1 MKRRRKPWKRAEKK
15 PASNSAL
22 DYSAQQRILVSSV
35 RVRQQQVSRDKK
47 FGVIRIALS
56 AAALA
61 CALASAVQPTR
72 AQLSDPMQSV
82 GVRPDLLKDVGI
94 DQKLNQ
100 QVPLGLTF
108 KDENGN
114 AVKLGQFFGQKPVIL
129 SLVYFNCPM
138 LCTQVLNGQEASMK
152 GLPMDAGNQFE
163 AVTVSIDPSDKP
175 VMASVKKQMYVGM
188 YGRPNAAQGWHFLTG
203 DAPQIKALADSV
215 GFRYAYDADSKQFA
229 HASAIMVLTPQ
240 GKISKYFYGIEYSPR
255 DLRLGLVEASNEK
268 IGTPVDSMLLF
279 CYHYDPSTGKYG
291 LIINRLIQAGG
302 LITVLAI
309 GITMLILFR
318 RERYELPAHKA

>member
-1 MKRRRKPWKRAEKK
+1 M
-15 PASNSAL
+15 
-22 DYSAQQRILVSSV
+22 
-35 RVRQQQVSRDKK
+35 SRFRK
-47 FGVIRIALS
+47 FGTVRTAAG

-61 CALASAVQPTR
+61 CVFTFAPQPAR

-100 QVPLGLTF
+100 QVPLDLIF
-108 KDENGN
+108 HDENGN
-114 AVKLGQFFGQKPVIL
+114 TVKLGQFFGQKPVIL

-138 LCTQVLNGQEASMK
+138 LCTQVLNGMEASMK

-175 VMASVKKQMYVGM
+175 VVASVKKQMYVGM

-229 HASAIMVLTPQ
+229 HASAIVVLTPQ

-255 DLRLGLVEASNEK
+255 DLRLGLVEASAEK
-268 IGTPVDSMLLF
+268 IGTPVDSILLF

-291 LIINRLIQAGG
+291 LIISRLIQAGG
-302 LITVLAI
+302 LLTVLAI
-309 GITMLILFR
+309 GVTMLVLFR